1 MYLYYLILGLA
12 SLLCVDYFVFF
23 SKRLSTPAFLF
34 NAGFFICAAILKLF
48 ESVWHVKLHQDT
60 FLLILGGNI
69 SISVASFLMLRK
81 SPSFRNI
88 QGKVQ
93 STSCVL
99 ISVKK
104 LKLFFVL
111 QVLNAL
117 LKIYL
122 LLHYYGTGSVAVAL
136 FMHTEAMKTDGN
148 VMQYPIGLGF
158 VSNTIE
164 IMAGIIPALCAFYL
178 SNPLIPKRYK
188 FWMSINAIFAMLFS
202 LLSSGRTFMLYY
214 LIIFCSV
221 YMMTFYSRGKVFPV
235 KKIVLYCIGGYFFL
249 FAFQQLGYL
258 IGREKNDSTA
268 ELVIGVYCGAEILNL
283 DDLIHH
289 QTDVPPNQYWGNQT
303 FYLFY
308 DQLQDYGLVKLKYT
322 RRDYHPFNVAGGYG
336 IGNVSSTF
344 QDYYFDFGLF
354 GAIVVCFIIGLIME
368 YIHQK
373 SLKSYFF
380 KNGIIDFWLMLYIV
394 FIPAIFMSFFSEQFF
409 KQLDNILSLKYWL
422 KLLLLFYLF
431 YGFMPFNSKKKTYY
445 DIEKRN

>member
-1 MYLYYLILGLA
+1 MYLNYLILGLA
-12 SLLCVDYFVFF
+12 SLLCIDYFFF
-23 SKRLSTPAFLF
+23 FNKRLSTPAFLF
-34 NAGFFICAAILKLF
+34 NVGFFICAAILKLF
-48 ESVWHVKLHQDT
+48 ENVWHVKLHEDT
-60 FLLILGGNI
+60 FLLILSGNI
-69 SISVASFLMLRK
+69 SISLASFLMRRE
-81 SPSFRNI
+81 SPSIREI
-88 QGKVQ
+88 QGGDQ
-93 STSCVL
+93 PPSSCII
-99 ISVKK
+99 ISIEK
-104 LKLFFVL
+104 LKLFFCL
-111 QVLNAL
+111 QFFNAL

-122 LLHYYGTGSVAVAL
+122 LLRYYGTGSVAVAL
-136 FMHTEAMKTDGN
+136 FMHTEAIKSEGN
-148 VMQYPIGLGF
+148 AMEYPIGLGF

-178 SNPLIPKRYK
+178 SSSYISKRHK
-188 FWMSINAIFAMLFS
+188 VWMSINAIFAMVFS

-214 LIIFCSV
+214 LIIFCSI
-221 YMMTFYSRGKVFPV
+221 YMMTFYCRGKVFPI
-235 KKIVLYCIGGYFFL
+235 KKIVLYCIGGYLFL

-283 DDLIHH
+283 DDLIHR

-308 DQLQDYGLVKLKYT
+308 DQLQTLGLAKLKYT

-336 IGNVSSTF
+336 IGNVASAF

-354 GAIVVCFIIGLIME
+354 GTIVICFLIGLIME

-380 KNGIIDFWLMLYIV
+380 RNGIVDFWLMLYII

-409 KQLDNILSLKYWL
+409 KQLANILSLKYWL
-422 KLLLLFYLF
+422 KLVLLFYLF
-431 YGFMPFNSKKKTYY
+431 YGFTPFKLRKEYKK
-445 DIEKRN
+445 